1 MDGIKIIRDEK
12 QFPVCS
18 GYNCNKLLNIDNEN
32 VFNDSY
38 VPMGL
43 VIFPREIQISI
54 NDNED
59 YIQVIENENN
69 EIQNK
74 LIAKID
80 AYNKG
85 LILLDDYVPT
95 DGPMLVA
102 GFFENVR

>member
-74 LIAKID
+74 LMDNLLKSHIRYKASNKSCSQKPKVKNQKTRKLKI
-80 AYNKG
+80 
-85 LILLDDYVPT
+85 
-95 DGPMLVA
+95 
-102 GFFENVR
+102 